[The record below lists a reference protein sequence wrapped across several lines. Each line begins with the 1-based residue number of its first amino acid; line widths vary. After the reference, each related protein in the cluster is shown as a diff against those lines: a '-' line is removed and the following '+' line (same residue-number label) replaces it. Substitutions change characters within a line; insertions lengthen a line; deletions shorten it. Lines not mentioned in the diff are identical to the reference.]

1 MAPGNPVSGGGGSNN
16 PAEQPLS
23 QLANLANNPGLQNQ
37 MGKLV
42 QQQQQQQNVAVSVH
56 QSTQPHQA
64 MGVGN
69 QQVLLSCIMNL
80 VTRKFAVRYN
90 SINLD
95 TFLWNHY
102 DSRMSIEERLICSIT
117 LLEYI

>member
-42 QQQQQQQNVAVSVH
+42 QQQQQQNVAVSVH

-80 VTRKFAVRYN
+80 VMRKFASEIVQFF
-90 SINLD
+90 
-95 TFLWNHY
+95 TFLRNVRWVKK
-102 DSRMSIEERLICSIT
+102 
-117 LLEYI
+117 

>member
-42 QQQQQQQNVAVSVH
+42 QQQQQQNVAVSVH

-69 QQVLLSCIMNL
+69 QQVPLSCIMSL
-80 VTRKFAVRYN
+80 VMRKFVWLKFAV
-90 SINLD
+90 
-95 TFLWNHY
+95 
-102 DSRMSIEERLICSIT
+102 
-117 LLEYI
+117 